1 MFRDGL
7 ILRVENKEVSNV
19 VIEVGNKC
27 GVTEEPVRESGGFN
41 GVFVCGVFIDD
52 GIVIDENAIF
62 LVDEGRREHVGGG
75 VISPINPGSGIVKA
89 ASFFVG
95 EAIAPVWGRVRSCMD
110 KIVG

>member
-19 VIEVGNKC
+19 VMEVGNKC

-62 LVDEGRREHVGGG
+62 FIDEGRGEHVGGG

-89 ASFFVG
+89 ASFLVG
-95 EAIAPVWGRVRSCMD
+95 EAVTPVWGRVRSGVD
-110 KIVG
+110 KIVR